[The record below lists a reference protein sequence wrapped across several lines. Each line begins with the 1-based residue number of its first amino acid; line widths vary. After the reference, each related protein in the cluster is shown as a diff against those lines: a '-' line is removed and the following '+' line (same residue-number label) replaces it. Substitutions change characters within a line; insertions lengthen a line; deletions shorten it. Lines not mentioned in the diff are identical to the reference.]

1 MTKQETCTYLRNHG
15 IAFEVTEHSS
25 VYSMAECAAP
35 ALRYPEDDAR
45 NLFVQDDKK
54 RQYFLIPV
62 RGDRREDLKQFRCAY
77 GTRPLAFA
85 SAEELQAYL
94 RLTPGSVTPLGL
106 LQDTAH
112 PVQSFLD
119 ADFLTPLGR
128 IGVHSNDNTA
138 AAWLQAEAL
147 LGLLRDFGTPVEV
160 ANFSAPAAE

>member
-1 MTKQETCTYLRNHG
+1 M
-15 IAFEVTEHSS
+15 
-25 VYSMAECAAP
+25 
-35 ALRYPEDDAR
+35 
-45 NLFVQDDKK
+45 
-54 RQYFLIPV
+54 
-62 RGDRREDLKQFRCAY
+62 DLKQFRCAH
-77 GTRPLAFA
+77 GTRPLASPPQKSCKRICA
-85 SAEELQAYL
+85 
-94 RLTPGSVTPLGL
+94 LTPGSVTPLGL

-128 IGVHSNDNTA
+128 IGIHSNDNTA

>member
-1 MTKQETCTYLRNHG
+1 MTRKNALSRTIKSDNTFLSPFG
-15 IAFEVTEHSS
+15 ATGGWTSS
-25 VYSMAECAAP
+25 SSAAP
-35 ALRYPEDDAR
+35 TGPA
-45 NLFVQDDKK
+45 
-54 RQYFLIPV
+54 
-62 RGDRREDLKQFRCAY
+62 
-77 GTRPLAFA
+77 LAFA

-112 PVQSFLD
+112 QVQSFLD

-128 IGVHSNDNTA
+128 IGIHSNDNT

-147 LGLLRDFGTPVEV
+147 LGLLRDFGTPVVV

>member
-1 MTKQETCTYLRNHG
+1 MTRKISLLGTIKSHNTFLSPSG
-15 IAFEVTEHSS
+15 ATGGWTSS
-25 VYSMAECAAP
+25 SFAAP
-35 ALRYPEDDAR
+35 TGPA
-45 NLFVQDDKK
+45 
-54 RQYFLIPV
+54 
-62 RGDRREDLKQFRCAY
+62 
-77 GTRPLAFA
+77 LAFA

-112 PVQSFLD
+112 QVQSFLD

-128 IGVHSNDNTA
+128 IGIHSNDNTA

-147 LGLLRDFGTPVEV
+147 LGLLRDFGTPVVV